1 MIARRAGAEP
11 GVVEL
16 VIPGVD
22 ELAPTRGG
30 GGGGGRG
37 ELKLEAVS
45 ESEWA

>member
-1 MIARRAGAEP
+1 MIALREGAEP
-11 GVVEL
+11 GVVEP

-30 GGGGGRG
+30 GGGGRG

-45 ESEWA
+45 EFEWA